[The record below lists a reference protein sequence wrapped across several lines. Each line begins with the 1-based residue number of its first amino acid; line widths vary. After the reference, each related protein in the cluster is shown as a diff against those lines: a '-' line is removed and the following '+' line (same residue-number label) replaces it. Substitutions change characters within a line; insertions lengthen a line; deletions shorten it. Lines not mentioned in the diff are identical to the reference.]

1 MQQVREKFQQVR
13 DLLRRVPDLFCRG
26 TRPSLLRRA
35 VILLNNRQGFAVA
48 EKPCFPSVFVQTK
61 ANTSSQSLNLSKIK
75 GKNTLLL
82 AGFRLIFAAKTAF
95 RRRSHAFSRIKIFRQ
110 NPFFT
115 KYFSKKTTSGA
126 IADKTDESGGRQSL
140 VRRASPRVLPDS
152 PPSVFSGARLPPK
165 FSLPQKKKAQRL
177 HGRGVGLRGIDT
189 SGSGRRPPCGR
200 GAGRPAGISD
210 DGPPPTYG
218 R

>member
-1 MQQVREKFQQVR
+1 MQQVR
-13 DLLRRVPDLFCRG
+13 DLLKLLPDLLCLG
-26 TRPSLLRRA
+26 TRPFLLRRA
-35 VILLNNRQGFAVA
+35 VILLNNRRGFAVA

-61 ANTSSQSLNLSKIK
+61 VNTFSQSLNLSKIK
-75 GKNTLLL
+75 GGSTLLL

-95 RRRSHAFSRIKIFRQ
+95 RRRSPAFSRVKIFRQ

-115 KYFSKKTTSGA
+115 KYFSRKTTSGA
-126 IADKTDESGGRQSL
+126 IADKTDEGGWRRPL
-140 VRRASPRVLPDS
+140 VRRVSPRMLPDS

-165 FSLPQKKKAQRL
+165 FSFPPKKKAQRL
-177 HGRGVGLRGIDT
+177 HGRGVGLRGMDT
-189 SGSGRRPPCGR
+189 SGRGRQSPCGR
-200 GAGRPAGISD
+200 GAGRPTGISD